1 MILLTISTRLRRV
14 YALFFLVFLCALPI
28 AAETRDAGAQDA
40 GEAGLLPA
48 PRASYTAETLV
59 TYAGGDSLEMKTLHR
74 GSWERQEFTVDEL
87 LQVTILRPDRNRAYM
102 MFLQSGQLFEMAYAE
117 AALLPPIGELRTFE
131 IRKLAEEEIEGETVG
146 HFQAIRRP
154 TGEGAEEREP
164 VVLDLWVTA
173 DGIVM
178 KAEGEILVDGFR
190 ETLQIERRNIRRQA
204 LDPDLFEP
212 SISLP
217 E

>member
-1 MILLTISTRLRRV
+1 MILLTISTRLQRLS
-14 YALFFLVFLCALPI
+14 ALLFLAFLCTQPVA
-28 AAETRDAGAQDA
+28 AGAQDA
-40 GEAGLLPA
+40 GQAGLLPA

-59 TYAGGDSLEMKTLHR
+59 TYSGDSLEMKTLHR
-74 GSWERQEFTVDEL
+74 GSWERQEFTVDEQ

-102 MFLQSGQLFEMAYAE
+102 MFLQGGQLFEMPYAE
-117 AALLPPIGELRTFE
+117 AALLPPIGDLRTFE
-131 IRKLAEEEIEGETVG
+131 VRKLSEGEIEGETVG
-146 HFQAIRRP
+146 HFQAVRRP

-178 KAEGEILVDGFR
+178 KAEGEIVVDGFR
-190 ETLQIERRNIRRQA
+190 EPLQIERRNIRRQT
-204 LDPDLFEP
+204 LDPGLFEP

-217 E
+217 Q

>member
-1 MILLTISTRLRRV
+1 MTISTRLRRV
-14 YALFFLVFLCALPI
+14 YALFFLAFLCALPLP
-28 AAETRDAGAQDA
+28 AGAQEAGAQDA
-40 GEAGLLPA
+40 GQADLLPA

-59 TYAGGDSLEMKTLHR
+59 TYAGDSLEMKTLHR

-87 LQVTILRPDRNRAYM
+87 IQVTILRPDRNRAYM
-102 MFLQSGQLFEMAYAE
+102 MFLQSGQLFEMPYAE

-131 IRKLAEEEIEGETVG
+131 VRKLAEEEIEGETVG

-190 ETLQIERRNIRRQA
+190 ETLQIERRNIRRQT

-212 SISLP
+212 SITLP
-217 E
+217 Q

>member
-14 YALFFLVFLCALPI
+14 YAPFFLAFLCALPL
-28 AAETRDAGAQDA
+28 AAGAQDA
-40 GEAGLLPA
+40 GQAGLLPA

-59 TYAGGDSLEMKTLHR
+59 TYAGDSLEMKTLHR
-74 GSWERQEFTVDEL
+74 GSWERQEFTVDEQI
-87 LQVTILRPDRNRAYM
+87 QVTVLRPDRNRAYM
-102 MFLQSGQLFEMAYAE
+102 MFLQSGQLFEMPYAE
-117 AALLPPIGELRTFE
+117 AALLPPISELRTYE
-131 IRKLAEEEIEGETVG
+131 VRKLAEEEIEGETVG
-146 HFQAIRRP
+146 HFQAVRRP
-154 TGEGAEEREP
+154 TGEGAEERES
-164 VVLDLWVTA
+164 VILDLWVTA

-190 ETLQIERRNIRRQA
+190 EPLQIERRNIRRQA

-217 E
+217 Q

>member
-1 MILLTISTRLRRV
+1 MTISTRLQRLS
-14 YALFFLVFLCALPI
+14 ALFFLVFLCTLPV
-28 AAETRDAGAQDA
+28 AAETRDTGQ
-40 GEAGLLPA
+40 AGLLPA

-59 TYAGGDSLEMKTLHR
+59 TYAGDSLEMKTLHR
-74 GSWERQEFTVDEL
+74 GSWERQEFTVDER

-102 MFLQSGQLFEMAYAE
+102 MFLESSQLFEMPYAE

-131 IRKLAEEEIEGETVG
+131 VRKLSDAEIEGETVG
-146 HFQAIRRP
+146 HFQAVRRP

-190 ETLQIERRNIRRQA
+190 EPLQIERRNIRRQD
-204 LDPDLFEP
+204 LDPGLFEP

-217 E
+217 Q